1 VQVVLS
7 RLIATEQRH
16 VAFWQEFFGLQAERL
31 NFSRRLKLAFCVF
44 LRRMFGTGITYLILE
59 AIEIYGRLPY
69 TEGLGIETPALA
81 MAGRDPYLI

>member
-1 VQVVLS
+1 
-7 RLIATEQRH
+7 
-16 VAFWQEFFGLQAERL
+16 
-31 NFSRRLKLAFCVF
+31 
-44 LRRMFGTGITYLILE
+44 MFGTGITYLILE